1 MRRRCF
7 RLLLSACV
15 VLALSGVAG
24 RVARPQ
30 IADDRAAILKTIH
43 AEGIKHLS
51 EPQLIALSGLTIGSP
66 VGKPELQAAAD
77 RLVQTGLF
85 ATVNYAF
92 QAKEEGGLYL
102 TFKLVESPRVPAY
115 FDNFPWFTEGELSEA
130 IKKDLAF
137 YDGTLPEAGATVD
150 KVSEIL
156 GALTA
161 SRGMHTAV
169 EHQVIA
175 NPIGEGTVQEFR
187 IADVVLQISKIEFG
201 DAALAANKTIRQH
214 LGEVQGKAY
223 SRMMIDLFLAEQVRP
238 IYLQQG
244 YLRVK
249 LGPPEVRLSGNPSQK
264 LPDQIPVFVPVT
276 LGPVYKWKGA
286 QWTGNTAVSVYTL
299 NNLIGLKTGD
309 VANGMTLEA
318 AWDRMQEEY
327 GHLGYLDAKVETET
341 DFDDQAHTVYY
352 RIKITEGRPYKF
364 GKLVLTEISPA
375 AERRL
380 RAAWPILSGDVFDKT
395 KFEEFLLKLQVHRE
409 QIFVDLPVHY
419 DSIGHWLE
427 KDANGGTVDVLMDF
441 K

>member
-1 MRRRCF
+1 M
-7 RLLLSACV
+7 A
-15 VLALSGVAG
+15 
-24 RVARPQ
+24 Q
-30 IADDRAAILKTIH
+30 TADNSVAILKSIH

-51 EPQLIALSGLTIGSP
+51 EPQLIALSELTIGSP
-66 VGKPELQAAAD
+66 VGKTDLQAAAD

-85 ATVNYAF
+85 STVNYVF
-92 QAKEEGGLYL
+92 QAKEEGGLSL
-102 TFKLVESPRVPAY
+102 TFKLVESPRIPAY
-115 FDNFPWFTEGELSEA
+115 FDNFPWFTESELAEA
-130 IKKDLAF
+130 IKKNLPF

-150 KVSEIL
+150 RVAAIL
-156 GALTA
+156 GELTL
-161 SRGMHTAV
+161 SRGLQTAV

-187 IADVVLQISKIEFG
+187 IADVVLQISKLEFG
-201 DAALAANKTIRQH
+201 DPALAANKTIRQH

-238 IYLQQG
+238 VYLQQG
-244 YLRVK
+244 FLRVK
-249 LGPPEVRLSGNPSQK
+249 LGPPEIRLSGNPNQK

-276 LGPVYKWKGA
+276 PGPVYRWKGA
-286 QWTGNTAVSVYTL
+286 QWTGNAALSVFTL

-327 GHLGYLDAKVETET
+327 GHLGYLDAKVEAES

-352 RIKITEGRPYKF
+352 RIRIVEGRPYKF
-364 GKLVLTEISPA
+364 GKLVLTEISPT

-395 KFEEFLLKLQVHRE
+395 KFEDFLLKLQVHRE

-427 KDANGGTVDVLMDF
+427 KDASSGTVDVLMDF